1 MGEWEGDRGKER
13 KTEKLKVQPP
23 GIILARK
30 KEKLG
35 TWRHREERKWKKG
48 YSETREREKGNVNR
62 KTEGKG
68 RIKQAEKKKSR
79 GGGECK

>member
-1 MGEWEGDRGKER
+1 MYSF
-13 KTEKLKVQPP
+13 
-23 GIILARK
+23 GIFAK
-30 KEKLG
+30 GG
-35 TWRHREERKWKKG
+35 TVIGVGAERKWKKG